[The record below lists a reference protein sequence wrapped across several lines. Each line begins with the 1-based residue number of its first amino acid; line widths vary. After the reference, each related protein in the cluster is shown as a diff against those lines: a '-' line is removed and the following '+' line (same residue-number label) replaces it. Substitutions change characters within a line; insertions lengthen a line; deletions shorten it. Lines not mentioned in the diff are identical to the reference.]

1 MKKWLLLAGLAAAAA
16 LVTKKL
22 LSMQDQ
28 DSPAA
33 VTDVIFDEPQ
43 EAAAPVETAAP
54 PLETAAPPAASAAEP
69 PVVLPDIEEE

>member
-28 DSPAA
+28 DSPTA
-33 VTDVIFDEPQ
+33 VTDVIFDESE
-43 EAAAPVETAAP
+43 EAVAPVETAAP
-54 PLETAAPPAASAAEP
+54 PLDAAEP
-69 PVVLPDIEEE
+69 PVALPGIEEE